1 MLTRV
6 LLAVTLTL
14 CPVVMAAAQ
23 PTPTPLSADPEIQTM
38 MERLL
43 DVPVLYN
50 MDTPAVHD
58 IFTRGQQFGNRA
70 NVFTKV
76 GDSNTTNGDFL
87 QPLGMKGDFCEL
99 GPYADLQETI
109 NFFSVPP
116 TPDEANSFVRQSV
129 AAKEGLSSAAALDPF
144 WAGEGC
150 EPNEGPLACEYR
162 LIKPGVAVMMLG
174 LMDVRYKHAES
185 FRTNIEK
192 VIQLSID
199 HGVIP
204 VLTTIIVLP
213 DQERLSFDD
222 SIRINNHMLDM
233 ADQYGVPVINLWA
246 AVQSLP
252 DYGIGPDRTHLKA
265 RLGEF
270 CSFDGAEQELGGTLR
285 NLLTLQALD
294 ELRRNVLAST
304 G

>member
-1 MLTRV
+1 MTRTMFAAVML
-6 LLAVTLTL
+6 LLFLVSAV
-14 CPVVMAAAQ
+14 AAQ
-23 PTPTPLSADPEIQTM
+23 PTPTPLSTDPDIQAM
-38 MERLL
+38 IERLRET
-43 DVPVLYN
+43 PILYN
-50 MDTPAVHD
+50 MDTPPVHD
-58 IFTRGQQFGNRA
+58 IFKHGQELGNRA

-87 QPLGMKGDFCEL
+87 QPIGMKGNFCDL
-99 GPYADLQETI
+99 GPYTDLQQTI
-109 NFFSVPP
+109 DFFSFPP
-116 TPDEANSFVRQSV
+116 TPEEANSFVRQSV
-129 AAKEGLSSAAALDPF
+129 AAKQGLSSAAALDPF
-144 WAGEGC
+144 WAGDEC
-150 EPNEGPLACEYR
+150 EAKEGPLACEYR
-162 LIKPGVAVMMLG
+162 LIKPGAAVMMLG

-199 HGVIP
+199 QGVIP

-233 ADQYGVPVINLWA
+233 ADLYGVPVINLWE
-246 AVQSLP
+246 AVQTLP
-252 DYGIGPDRTHLKA
+252 DYGIGPDRTHLKQKI
-265 RLGEF
+265 GKF
-270 CSFDGAEQELGGTLR
+270 CSFDGSEQAYGGTLR

-294 ELRRNVLAST
+294 ELRRNVLDA

>member
-1 MLTRV
+1 MLFR
-6 LLAVTLTL
+6 LLMAVFVFLL
-14 CPVVMAAAQ
+14 SVVAAAQ
-23 PTPTPLSADPEIQTM
+23 PTPTPLSADSDIQAM
-38 MERLL
+38 IERLQ
-43 DVPVLYN
+43 DIPVLHN
-50 MDTPAVHD
+50 MDTPAVRD
-58 IFTRGQQFGNRA
+58 IFKRGQQLGNRA

-87 QPLGMKGDFCEL
+87 QPMGMKGDFCEL
-99 GPYADLQETI
+99 GPFADLQETI

-116 TPDEANSFVRQSV
+116 TSEEANSFVRQSV

-144 WAGEGC
+144 WAGAGC
-150 EPNEGPLACEYR
+150 APNEGPLACEYR
-162 LIKPGVAVMMLG
+162 LIKPSVAVMMLG

-185 FRTNIEK
+185 FRANIEK
-192 VIQLSID
+192 VILLSID

-222 SIRINNHMLDM
+222 SIRINNHVLDM
-233 ADQYGVPVINLWA
+233 ADRYGIPIINLWA
-246 AVQSLP
+246 AVQPLP

-265 RLGEF
+265 RLGQF

-294 ELRRNVLAST
+294 ELRRTVLT
-304 G
+304 GS